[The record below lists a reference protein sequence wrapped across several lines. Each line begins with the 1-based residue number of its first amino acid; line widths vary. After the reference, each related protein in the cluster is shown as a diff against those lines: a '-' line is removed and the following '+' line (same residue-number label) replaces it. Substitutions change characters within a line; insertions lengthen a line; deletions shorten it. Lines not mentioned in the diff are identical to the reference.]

1 MKRARPHYLAQY
13 PPMDSGCERALA
25 RVRWPPALQAILW
38 LDAVLL
44 VAAGLAFGGKPPA
57 LAHGADLWTWLALA
71 GSTLTAVLA
80 ALSAF
85 HLSMPSYNHVWA
97 QLPAPAVV
105 LWVAA
110 SVGCLVLPAEADV
123 WGDTLP
129 EAGECFG
136 FLLTTG
142 LPLLA
147 LMVFMLWRAAPLA
160 PRRVLSMGALASAG
174 AAASLLM
181 LVHPHPASGL
191 DLCAHAT
198 AIAVVLGIGAA
209 AGAMRRKD

>member
-1 MKRARPHYLAQY
+1 MDLDRDRGGARL
-13 PPMDSGCERALA
+13 
-25 RVRWPPALQAILW
+25 RWPPALHAILW

-44 VAAGLAFGGKPPA
+44 VAAGLAFGGKPLA
-57 LAHGADLWTWLALA
+57 LEHGADLWTWLAFT

-85 HLSMPSYNHVWA
+85 HLSLPSGNQVWA
-97 QLPAPAVV
+97 QLPAPAFV

-110 SVGCLVLPAEADV
+110 SVGCLAMPAGADA
-123 WGDTLP
+123 WGDTLRG
-129 EAGECFG
+129 AGECLG

-147 LMVFMLWRAAPLA
+147 LMVFMLWRAAPDA
-160 PRRVLSMGALASAG
+160 PPRVLWMGALASAG
-174 AAASLLM
+174 AAASLLT
-181 LVHPHPASGL
+181 LVHPHAASLL

-198 AIAVVLGIGAA
+198 AIVVVLGIGAA
-209 AGAMRRKD
+209 AAILRRRGI

>member
-1 MKRARPHYLAQY
+1 
-13 PPMDSGCERALA
+13 MDIDRHRALA
-25 RVRWPPALQAILW
+25 PLRWPPALRAILW

-44 VAAGLAFGGKPPA
+44 VGAGLAFSGKPVA
-57 LAHGADLWTWLALA
+57 LGQGADLWTWLALA

-85 HLSMPSYNHVWA
+85 HLSVPSASHVWA
-97 QLPAPAVV
+97 QLPAPAFV

-110 SVGCLVLPAEADV
+110 SVGCLVMPADADALGDPLPK
-123 WGDTLP
+123 
-129 EAGECFG
+129 AGECLG

-160 PRRVLSMGALASAG
+160 PRRALSMGALASAG
-174 AAASLLM
+174 AAASLLT
-181 LVHPHPASGL
+181 LVHPHPASLL
-191 DLCAHAT
+191 DLCAHAS
-198 AIAVVLGIGAA
+198 AIVVVLGIGLAA
-209 AGAMRRKD
+209 ANLRRLSF